1 MARRLPVYLLID
13 TSGSMYGEPIE
24 AVRNGIRLLQDSLN
38 YDPYAFETAW
48 VSVITFDSDAKQVTP
63 LTPVTSFQ
71 APDIQAGGRTSLDG
85 ALKLLADC
93 VKSEVQKTTA
103 EQKGDWKPLVFI
115 MTDGVPTDSV
125 EPGIEAIRPLKLG
138 TVVGCAVGPAA
149 SDAVLKQITENVVA
163 LDRADSSTIKQFFK
177 WVTASISVS
186 SNPADRKYGEE
197 PTIGDLPPPPPV
209 LSIL

>member
-13 TSGSMYGEPIE
+13 TSGSMHGEPIE
-24 AVRNGIRLLQDSLN
+24 AVRSGIRLLQDTLN
-38 YDPYAFETAW
+38 SDPYALETAW
-48 VSVITFDSDAKQVTP
+48 VSVITFDSEAKQVTP
-63 LTPVTSFQ
+63 LTAVTSFQ
-71 APDIQAGGRTSLDG
+71 APDIQAGGCTSLGG
-85 ALKLLADC
+85 ALKLLAEC
-93 VKSEVQKTTA
+93 VKREVQKTTV

-177 WVTASISVS
+177 WVTASVS
-186 SNPADRKYGEE
+186 LSSQPRPEKDKE
-197 PTIGDLPPPPPV
+197 PSLSDLPPPPPTI
-209 LSIL
+209 SIL

>member
-24 AVRNGIRLLQDSLN
+24 AVRNSIRLLQDSLN
-38 YDPYAFETAW
+38 SDPYALETAW
-48 VSVITFDSDAKQVTP
+48 VSVVTFDSDAKQVTP

-71 APDIQAGGRTSLDG
+71 APDIQAGGRTSLGG

-103 EQKGDWKPLVFI
+103 EQKGDWKPLVCI

-125 EPGIEAIRPLKLG
+125 EAGIAAMKSVKLG
-138 TVVGCAVGPAA
+138 AVVGCAVGPAA

-163 LDRADSSTIKQFFK
+163 LDRVDSSTIKQLFK
-177 WVTASISVS
+177 VTSDWVSASSQAPDS
-186 SNPADRKYGEE
+186 TFSDLPSPP
-197 PTIGDLPPPPPV
+197 PTI
-209 LSIL
+209 SILS